1 MSGDIPTEKESNNAE
16 MKFQTELII
25 RSALLEGAGFFCLI
39 ERMIEKNGWALIE
52 VVVCLFFLVL
62 NFPKESLHL

>member
-1 MSGDIPTEKESNNAE
+1 